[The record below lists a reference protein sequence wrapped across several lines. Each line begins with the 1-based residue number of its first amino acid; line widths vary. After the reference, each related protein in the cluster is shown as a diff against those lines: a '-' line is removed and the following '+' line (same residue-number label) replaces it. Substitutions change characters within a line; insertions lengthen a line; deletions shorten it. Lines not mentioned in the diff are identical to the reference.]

1 MALKDDFSMA
11 KKKQVV
17 VRHEEMFFF
26 SDRIGEE
33 DTQGEKVKMQHL
45 QKGRKKKRS
54 GRQN

>member
-11 KKKQVV
+11 KKKQVM

-45 QKGRKKKRS
+45 QKGRKKKRT